1 MCVSGY
7 VPVTH
12 TGRRKR
18 ASGAR
23 RLAGA
28 ESVTHTWRRFM
39 STSAVKIYTTFDSFD
54 ADQVIATLEYYDIPA
69 VKRVK
74 GSGQYVGIIV
84 GRMTTH
90 EIDVYVAE
98 EAVEKAVDILTE
110 TGFLGETQ
118 EPDEE
123 E

>member
-1 MCVSGY
+1 
-7 VPVTH
+7 
-12 TGRRKR
+12 
-18 ASGAR
+18 
-23 RLAGA
+23 
-28 ESVTHTWRRFM
+28 M
-39 STSAVKIYTTFDSFD
+39 STSEVKIYTTFDSFD

-118 EPDEE
+118 KKKEKKRKEKARLGAGFLKLCQEIRPRDTNP
-123 E
+123 